1 MLGKC
6 LFAFIAV
13 FAISTAAIA
22 DEARDQSGKARS
34 SAAAP
39 AAIRAGGRLH
49 DTDSQLHLPR
59 PGHRLHRND
68 LFEQIKVDQNHFKCI
83 NLCGG
88 VPPDTGTTGIHI
100 VITPSD
106 KVIVHCIGGTPCF

>member
-1 MLGKC
+1 MLRKC

-34 SAAAP
+34 STRVQLSDAELDDVY
-39 AAIRAGGRLH
+39 AGAFTIQILNN
-49 DTDSQLHLPR
+49 
-59 PGHRLHRND
+59 PGNA
-68 LFEQIKVDQNHFKCI
+68 EQIKVDQNHFKCI